1 MQEINE
7 VPQQLPDNLFIKYTR
22 EQVAENL
29 TDQELDELN
38 SLVDQSPNF
47 TGEDDPRYVRWL
59 ELDNK
64 AK

>member
-7 VPQQLPDNLFIKYTR
+7 TPQHLPDNFFIKYTK
-22 EQVAENL
+22 EQVGEKL

-47 TGEDDPRYVRWL
+47 TGEDDLGYVRWH